1 MTDNPICKYCG
12 LPIVTSK
19 SQRFYL
25 KGKAE
30 PAHSNFNVCFML
42 LKQVIA
48 DGDDIIKARD
58 AEIGQL
64 QQQLQAEKVK
74 VRRFEEFCSAFRDLE
89 YTGVDV
95 EKAK

>member
-1 MTDNPICKYCG
+1 MTMTDNPICKYCG
-12 LPIVTSK
+12 LPIVTPK

-30 PAHSNFNVCFML
+30 FAHSNFNTCFVL
-42 LKQVIA
+42 LKQAIA
-48 DGDDIIKARD
+48 DGD
-58 AEIGQL
+58 AEIKQL
-64 QQQLQAEKVK
+64 RDQLQAEKVK

-95 EKAK
+95 EGQ